1 MNGNQTLGDKIAGL
15 SAFSAAYLTEKLGN
29 GFDGLI
35 GAIVSLD
42 PEGATEAQLNM
53 MKSDLEKAA
62 LKFATLNQ
70 NKQKELKE
78 AVEAKDIY
86 ELAKKL
92 AGVTMRKINDSATK
106 EEDKIR
112 LQEKLSKL
120 IDEAES
126 KKTTYNKEQLEADNI
141 TRLVDLLE
149 SIVDSKYAA
158 IETAKRALSSAKTNM
173 AMANAQKDAFKLE
186 EDIQKMQKGSSN
198 TLNVALNAMNKK
210 ADEVNAELDAKKKI
224 ASLEKGSDIMND
236 DELKALL
243 SEDEGKVEPS
253 LEDRLAA
260 L

>member
-106 EEDKIR
+106 EEGVI
-112 LQEKLSKL
+112 
-120 IDEAES
+120 
-126 KKTTYNKEQLEADNI
+126 
-141 TRLVDLLE
+141 
-149 SIVDSKYAA
+149 
-158 IETAKRALSSAKTNM
+158 
-173 AMANAQKDAFKLE
+173 
-186 EDIQKMQKGSSN
+186 
-198 TLNVALNAMNKK
+198 
-210 ADEVNAELDAKKKI
+210 
-224 ASLEKGSDIMND
+224 
-236 DELKALL
+236 LK
-243 SEDEGKVEPS
+243 
-253 LEDRLAA
+253 
-260 L
+260 

>member
-126 KKTTYNKEQLEADNI
+126 KKTT
-141 TRLVDLLE
+141 RLVDLLE